1 MPPPLLRNLKCL
13 PTGLDSFQ
21 TSRQLRRLVGPF
33 EHLHRLFTN
42 INMNIH
48 TSRAVLNHVV
58 ACVAT
63 PAVCN
68 HHHHHQCCHDHRYHD
83 HHIIIARNAPSAYL
97 LCGKRRAIL
106 GGRAEKAF
114 HVARR
119 VPLSANTIFTIV
131 ALIYQLSKYL
141 IFVRVFLN
149 IGQRRSFCKFLDSK
163 NILHKWCKYLLFKV
177 SQISMFSPVLEVHLE
192 RVLQWTWS
200 ARHFSSAAREKIHLC
215 RHQAS
220 TILPQN
226 MSTKI
231 QTPICNIF
239 CIYTPPI
246 SWQIFISSVS
256 VSLYQIVHYL
266 LLLLHTFGSTSG
278 EQGWLPRAVRCPR
291 DLLFF
296 FRLMIECFWNIL
308 QGDYHALLIIK
319 RLSNIL
325 NLDDQPTPSSSSW
338 SATEE
343 EWDSGRKELRTRQI
357 SRRLNVCWNLD
368 ENLWVVAGGGA
379 GQVPGGGKDELV
391 SPTKSPLWLE

>member
-48 TSRAVLNHVV
+48 ASRAVLNHVV

-63 PAVCN
+63 PAVYN

-83 HHIIIARNAPSAYL
+83 HHIIIARNAPSAHL
-97 LCGKRRAIL
+97 LCGKRCAIL

-114 HVARR
+114 HVPRR

-131 ALIYQLSKYL
+131 ALRSQLSKYL

-149 IGQRRSFCKFLDSK
+149 IGHRRIFCKFLVSK

-200 ARHFSSAAREKIHLC
+200 ARHFSSAAGEKIHLC

-226 MSTKI
+226 MSTNYKL
-231 QTPICNIF
+231 QSV
-239 CIYTPPI
+239 IYSAYIPPPP
-246 SWQIFISSVS
+246 SHDKSLFPLCLFLFI
-256 VSLYQIVHYL
+256 
-266 LLLLHTFGSTSG
+266 
-278 EQGWLPRAVRCPR
+278 R
-291 DLLFF
+291 
-296 FRLMIECFWNIL
+296 
-308 QGDYHALLIIK
+308 
-319 RLSNIL
+319 
-325 NLDDQPTPSSSSW
+325 
-338 SATEE
+338 
-343 EWDSGRKELRTRQI
+343 
-357 SRRLNVCWNLD
+357 
-368 ENLWVVAGGGA
+368 
-379 GQVPGGGKDELV
+379 
-391 SPTKSPLWLE
+391 